1 MTRDKSWGA
10 ERPAEGTVLNSIHIR
25 YRGSAARS
33 PSPHTHCG
41 TALRH
46 ELCRT
51 PRGVCAQ
58 AVQRAAPQAPRCS
71 SVPSLGLAQVDH
83 LDRGLGPSDVC
94 RVLVHTIAR
103 VLPVTRCSQMQ
114 SDAISR
120 APGRYEMQSD
130 AIRCNQSRTCP
141 LRWWSGWKP
150 CFRQR
155 CSSRRP
161 GGSGCESRKTPCRG
175 VREGERTMATASSSM
190 LW

>member
-1 MTRDKSWGA
+1 MSCVVRRAGCARRLCSVQPRRLQGA
-10 ERPAEGTVLNSIHIR
+10 
-25 YRGSAARS
+25 AA
-33 PSPHTHCG
+33 C
-41 TALRH
+41 RH
-46 ELCRT
+46 
-51 PRGVCAQ
+51 
-58 AVQRAAPQAPRCS
+58 
-71 SVPSLGLAQVDH
+71 LGLRRSTTWIGVWVHRMCAECSYTPLPASCPLRDAVRCNQMQSVAH
-83 LDRGLGPSDVC
+83 L
-94 RVLVHTIAR
+94 A
-103 VLPVTRCSQMQ
+103 VTRCSQMQ